1 MKYVLRLFPKSIYPA
16 ILLWMCLVYS
26 CSQPHNA
33 KTSTGLPISTP
44 EAEGVSSEGILSF
57 LDAVEKGNNELHSVI
72 LLRHGNVIVEGYW
85 SPYRKDLKHVM
96 FSASKSFTS
105 IGVGLAIAENKLN
118 LTDKVISFFPNAIPN
133 TLSMYMKDLTVQD
146 LLKMSTGMNSDPL
159 FEARGST
166 DWPLSFFSTSI
177 EKKPGTVF
185 KYNNMATVMLSAI
198 VQKATGE
205 KLLDFLKP
213 RLFDPLD
220 IKNFSW
226 DETPEGYTFGTIGL
240 KIQSDDMAKFGQMLI
255 QKGQWKGQ
263 QIIPQIWVEE
273 ATTLQIETYEPDNHL
288 PKELNDWAQGYGYQF
303 WRGRNNSYRADGLGG
318 QFIIVLPD
326 YEAVV
331 VLTSAASNTQEVLDM
346 VWDHLLPAMHN
357 QPLAQN
363 KEATV
368 ELANRIAYLTTGPFF
383 STDTVSPISDSIS
396 DKRIEMAPNEA
407 GILSIKI
414 KFENSDAHIQI
425 ERKEGNYKF
434 IAGKDDWKY
443 SQSQLHTLVDS
454 PRPLDSENIQ
464 VASKYSWT
472 DESTMKLTSRFVEES
487 IRSESWI
494 LRFEEMDGQ
503 IKVFV
508 EIIRFVEFTGTT
520 SKMLEGNVVY

>member
-1 MKYVLRLFPKSIYPA
+1 MKHLLRLVRKSIFPA
-16 ILLWMCLVYS
+16 SLLLMLLAYS
-26 CSQPHNA
+26 CTQQHNA
-33 KTSTGLPISTP
+33 KSSTGLPISTP

-57 LDAVEKGNNELHSVI
+57 LDAIEKGNNELHSFV
-72 LLRHGNVIVEGYW
+72 LLRHGNVIAEGWW

-105 IGVGLAIAENKLN
+105 IGVGLAIAENKLSV
-118 LTDKVISFFPNAIPN
+118 TDKVISFFPDAIPD
-133 TLSMYMKDLTVQD
+133 TLGMYMEELTVQD
-146 LLKMSTGMNSDPL
+146 LLKMATGMDSDPL

-166 DWPLSFFSTSI
+166 NWPLSFISTSI
-177 EKKPGTVF
+177 ESKPGTVF

-240 KIQSDDMAKFGQMLI
+240 KLQSDDMAKFGQMLL
-255 QKGQWKGQ
+255 QKGQWNGR
-263 QIIPQIWVEE
+263 QIVPPNWVEE
-273 ATTLQIETYEPDNHL
+273 ATSLQIETYASDNNI

-326 YEAVV
+326 QDAVV

-357 QPLAQN
+357 QPLAEN
-363 KEATV
+363 KEAEE
-368 ELANRIAYLTTGPFF
+368 ELANRIANLTTDPFLH
-383 STDTVSPISDSIS
+383 TVPTSSWSDSIS
-396 DKRIEMAPNEA
+396 DKRIEMTPNES
-407 GILSIKI
+407 GILSIKL
-414 KFENSDAHIQI
+414 KFENSDAHLQI
-425 ERKEGNYKF
+425 ERSEGNYEF

-443 SQSQLHTLVDS
+443 GQSQLHTLAGS
-454 PRPLDSENIQ
+454 PRTLESKNIL
-464 VASKYSWT
+464 VASKIFL
-472 DESTMKLTSRFVEES
+472 DR
-487 IRSESWI
+487 
-494 LRFEEMDGQ
+494 
-503 IKVFV
+503 
-508 EIIRFVEFTGTT
+508 
-520 SKMLEGNVVY
+520 